1 MAEEII
7 DQSSTMS
14 GGVEPTLGVQPVEQ
28 EPLDITV
35 KQSKNVLT
43 KLVDGLANYAAARSE
58 WEQHWRESQDIYE
71 GSDGADS
78 QWPYSSRYEIPEAFR
93 QTEGQKALIVNAF
106 FGQPKWFEFDARHH
120 GHEEDANVASHI
132 CRWQIKNF
140 DLEDEIMTWPSEV
153 VHYGVSYCTYGWSQ
167 FKRLRFKFSQDGRN
181 DEFNETWRR
190 ETIEEIHG
198 APFVEYLSPWKVFHH
213 PLVDRVAQS
222 PVVYIVEN
230 VSGDYLLSQMRHGFF
245 DQKCV
250 MRALEKRNNIPS
262 DLAPEL
268 WEKPDRELLG
278 DPEFELITAYT
289 NGGRV
294 YSIINREEVV
304 QAQENAYGETP
315 VLSLRNYQSPGNAYG
330 ISEPKQ
336 LQTEQALI
344 RDLSSMAVDSIF
356 FKLQPMWLYS
366 PELQR
371 YFGDQD
377 FAFKP
382 GMAMQAENPATAL
395 VPTTTTNE
403 AAAIFAHAETVR
415 GHAQLKT
422 NYTDIVSGSG
432 PQGVKTAF
440 QHERLQ
446 SAASARLETRIIMWE
461 PRIRKLYE
469 ALHRLNAQFLN
480 ERIALR
486 IDGMNG
492 GSAYGRYKDGSIAY
506 QEQPLASGEV
516 TEGFGPESFETDI
529 DVEVV
534 LPRTMGT
541 PMERQ
546 QRLLT
551 LWGAI
556 SQDPRWAHEIVM
568 EEMGRAFEFK
578 NPKRLIVRPGYEKTS
593 ALKENADFFA
603 YGVLPDVLQT
613 EDHQS
618 HLEAHAY
625 VPQMQQFN
633 MLNDSVRAKFI
644 MHVEAHAKYLQ
655 QIQAMQ
661 MQQGGSP
668 EQTGDTASPDVRSA
682 SSGLAEASSGPGEQG
697 AMQQG
702 AIKR

>member
-7 DQSSTMS
+7 DQSSTMG
-14 GGVEPTLGVQPVEQ
+14 GGVEPTLGASPTEQ
-28 EPLDITV
+28 EPKDITV
-35 KQSKNVLT
+35 KQSEKVLT
-43 KLVDGLANYAAARSE
+43 KLITGLGNYSTARKE
-58 WEQHWRESQDIYE
+58 QEQHWRESQEIYD
-71 GSDGADS
+71 GSDGQDS

-106 FGQPKWFEFDARHH
+106 FSQPKWFEFDARHH
-120 GHEEDANVASHI
+120 GHEEDANVAAHI
-132 CRWQIKNF
+132 CRWQIKHF

-181 DEFNETWRR
+181 DEFNKTWER

-222 PVVYIVEN
+222 PVVFIVEH

-245 DQKCV
+245 DPKCV
-250 MRALEKRNNIPS
+250 KRAIDKRNNIPQ
-262 DLAPEL
+262 DLSPEL
-268 WEKPDRELLG
+268 WEKSDGELLG

-294 YSIINREEVV
+294 YSIINREEIV

-315 VLSLRNYQSPGNAYG
+315 VLSLRNYQAPGNAYG

-366 PELQR
+366 SELSR

-382 GMAMQAENPATAL
+382 GMAMQADNPAGAL

-432 PQGVKTAF
+432 PQGVRTAF

-446 SAASARLETRIIMWE
+446 TAASARLETRIIMWE

-486 IDGMNG
+486 IDGMQG
-492 GSAYGRYKDGSIAY
+492 GSAYGRYKDGNIAY
-506 QEQPLASGEV
+506 QEQALSQGEV
-516 TEGFGPESFETDI
+516 IEGFGPESFEPEI

-578 NPKRLIVRPGYEKTS
+578 SPKRLIVRPGYEKTS

-603 YGVLPDVLQT
+603 YGAIPDVLQT

-625 VPQMQQFN
+625 VPQMKQFA
-633 MLNDSVRAKFI
+633 MLNETSQAKFL

-655 QIQAMQ
+655 QIQGMS

-668 EQTGDTASPDVRSA
+668 EQNGDTASPEVRESSA
-682 SSGLAEASSGPGEQG
+682 GLAEASSGPGEQG